1 MLSDVAAVK
10 KEKWGGSTTITLQ
23 SFQEIN
29 MADSLIEA
37 ETILAGR
44 ARAEIARMSKPKRR
58 WYQYT
63 LRTLLALM
71 TLAAMVLAAWK
82 TYIAPFQNQ
91 AQAMERLLAI
101 PGMPVRARGACRAG
115 PARLAA
121 MDAGERKSGPRH
133 FREAGAYGRHR

>member
-63 LRTLLALM
+63 LRRLLALM

-82 TYIAPFQNQ
+82 TYIAPFQKQ
-91 AQAMERLLAI
+91 TQAMERLLVI
-101 PGMPVRARGACRAG
+101 PGMPGSAPRCVPSRPCPVGCDGCRGAEVWSAS
-115 PARLAA
+115 L
-121 MDAGERKSGPRH
+121 S
-133 FREAGAYGRHR
+133 